1 MTKRRTT
8 ALVPASA
15 RSAQPLTS
23 TERTLADEGVTTFE
37 EILGGREKLTQVL
50 AVATDEPEVAL
61 VTDLLL
67 DPRYQ
72 HHSLRQLCAMTG
84 LTVADLLT
92 AYRKAVIV
100 QAHVQAAPIIA
111 GKLIGVVEDLMT
123 RAQPHYL
130 PCATCHG
137 SGSVIDLPSKDQPSP
152 APRVCTACTNG
163 QQLHL
168 PDLDRQKLALEVA
181 ELVKPKSGITFNQAN
196 VLGAGGGSSMGGSLE
211 QLQQAVSD
219 VLFPSAHRSAAKPNT
234 SAIDVS
240 PIASS
245 AVPPHTAL
253 DGAPADLR
261 LPSWTSPALADD

>member
-1 MTKRRTT
+1 MTRRRSH
-8 ALVPASA
+8 ALVPAAS

-23 TERTLADEGVTTFE
+23 AERTLADEGVATFE
-37 EILGGREKLTQVL
+37 EILGGRRKLTQVL
-50 AVATDEPEVAL
+50 SVATDEPEVAL

-72 HHSLRQLCAMTG
+72 QHSLRQLCAMTG

-130 PCATCHG
+130 PCAVCRG
-137 SGSVIDLPSKDQPSP
+137 SGQVIDAPTKDIP
-152 APRVCTACTNG
+152 APQPRTCTACVNG

-181 ELVKPKSGITFNQAN
+181 ELVKPKAGITLNQAN
-196 VLGAGGGSSMGGSLE
+196 IVGSNGGGGSFGGSLE

-219 VLFPSAHRSAAKPNT
+219 VLFPSAQRTARDREP
-234 SAIDVS
+234 IDVS
-240 PIASS
+240 PVA
-245 AVPPHTAL
+245 PPQNSVDTPN
-253 DGAPADLR
+253 DESADLR
-261 LPSWTSPALADD
+261 LSGRWSPPLLVDD